1 MLLRRYDTTEG
12 SSVTT
17 TVGVVDTTRL
27 SKGLPVR
34 SLRSYVRQRHYPGLF
49 WSATTGGHVPYES
62 RLELDRLWVADF
74 DPRVVWISGQPM
86 WLSDRDG
93 AAVRRHGHDFLLT
106 GSDSRLTVADVE
118 PAEFVSWPKVASLFT
133 WTRQVCEAADWRYEM
148 WCGDGPDREAI
159 QSVQQIAIPLSG
171 SWDTG
176 WVHGAVAAL
185 GGASDELIPATG
197 KLGRF
202 LRPSSPRAGLAGE
215 LEAELA
221 DRLPVNLRAQFGY
234 SVC

>member
-1 MLLRRYDTTEG
+1 
-12 SSVTT
+12 
-17 TVGVVDTTRL
+17 
-27 SKGLPVR
+27 
-34 SLRSYVRQRHYPGLF
+34 
-49 WSATTGGHVPYES
+49 
-62 RLELDRLWVADF
+62 
-74 DPRVVWISGQPM
+74 M
-86 WLSDRDG
+86 WLSGRDG
-93 AAVRRHGHDFLLT
+93 AAVRRHGPDFLLT
-106 GSDSRLTVADVE
+106 GSDGRLTVADVE
-118 PAEFVSWPKVASLFT
+118 PAEFVSWPKVVSLFA

-176 WVHGAVAAL
+176 WVRGAVVAL
-185 GGASDELIPATG
+185 GGASDELIPATR
-197 KLGRF
+197 KLGRC

-215 LEAELA
+215 LEADLA